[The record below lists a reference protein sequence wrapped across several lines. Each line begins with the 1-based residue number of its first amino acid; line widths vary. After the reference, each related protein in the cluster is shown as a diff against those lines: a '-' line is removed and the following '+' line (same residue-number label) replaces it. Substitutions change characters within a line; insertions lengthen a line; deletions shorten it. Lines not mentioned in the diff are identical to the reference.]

1 MTVELG
7 LGQLDE
13 ADRQLQRLFDLRI
26 ATRSTARSGEDVVMI
41 DEIVRAAVHD
51 VLSPEQRRVWHL
63 SIARV
68 LTEDLDVTWESL
80 DVSGRFDHLED
91 CLTHMARATS
101 RWKRSACT
109 GRRSGTSRPSSVL
122 STYPSLSICMDIR
135 PASMLNSTI
144 AMLASLTASPRVRIN
159 EYGACGQTSPLGGR
173 GRDTYWICLI

>member
-1 MTVELG
+1 MSTLPGRTATAQNLVQLRSLLRRGASTAFPRRMTVELG

-91 CLTHMARATS
+91 CLTHMARAEPVKIFWT
-101 RWKRSACT
+101 
-109 GRRSGTSRPSSVL
+109 L
-122 STYPSLSICMDIR
+122 SC
-135 PASMLNSTI
+135 
-144 AMLASLTASPRVRIN
+144 
-159 EYGACGQTSPLGGR
+159 
-173 GRDTYWICLI
+173 